1 MSFFDKAKAA
11 AQKAVHDHDDKIRTA
26 TEKTGKVIDEK
37 TGGKHHDKIH
47 KGTQKAARDP
57 RQRQAQGRRHPLT
70 VSPVG

>member
-47 KGTQKAARDP
+47 KGTQKLHETLDNVKRKGDGT
-57 RQRQAQGRRHPLT
+57 R
-70 VSPVG
+70 

>member
-1 MSFFDKAKAA
+1 MEAKAA

-47 KGTQKAARDP
+47 KGTQKLHETLDNVKRKGDGT
-57 RQRQAQGRRHPLT
+57 R
-70 VSPVG
+70 

>member
-47 KGTQKAARDP
+47 KGTRKLHETLDNVKRKGDGT
-57 RQRQAQGRRHPLT
+57 R
-70 VSPVG
+70 